1 MKQQFI
7 LITSW
12 LLTAASGIQAQP
24 EQQFNYALSEV
35 AVSSF
40 QKLVVDASIDVVLV
54 QDDTLRRAFIEGED
68 QLVPEIAVTVSN
80 GIMRIS
86 ARKDISYKGKV
97 QVTVA
102 VRELARLEINAN
114 AGVATVN
121 PLHSAKLL
129 VTVNGDCDLRLKST
143 GKILFDSAEGY
154 YIEELHKTDAKS
166 YRSVTRVIGTN

>member
-1 MKQQFI
+1 MKQRFT
-7 LITSW
+7 LITS
-12 LLTAASGIQAQP
+12 LLLAAASGIQAQP
-24 EQQFNYALSEV
+24 AQKFNYALSEV

-54 QDDTLRRAFIEGED
+54 QDDTPRKALIEGEG

-80 GIMRIS
+80 GIMRIL
-86 ARKDISYKGKV
+86 AHKNISYKGKV

-102 VRELARLEINAN
+102 VRELAKLEINAD
-114 AGVATVN
+114 AGIGTVN
-121 PLHSAKLL
+121 TLHSAKLL

-154 YIEELHKTDAKS
+154 YIEELRKTEVKS
-166 YRSVTRVIGTN
+166 FNSITRVNGTN